1 VPVIQMSCCDG
12 KVFKGGSAAAA
23 AAGLAARM
31 ADASSAFERCFM
43 MLLPSD
49 VLVLIPG
56 VPGESTQVR
65 RCAAAQ

>member
-1 VPVIQMSCCDG
+1 MSCCDG

-23 AAGLAARM
+23 GLAARM
-31 ADASSAFERCFM
+31 ANASSACERCFM

-49 VLVLIPG
+49 VLVLIPV